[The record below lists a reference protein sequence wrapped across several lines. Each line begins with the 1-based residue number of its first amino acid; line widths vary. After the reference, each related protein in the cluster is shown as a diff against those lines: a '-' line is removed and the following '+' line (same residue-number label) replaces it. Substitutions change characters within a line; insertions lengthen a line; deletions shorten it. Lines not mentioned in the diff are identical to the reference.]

1 MFKLTCVCKVWQEEP
16 VGWRRRRQHE
26 DNETTAHISGH
37 REGITKLR
45 VGKRNAGCWLGR
57 RGGWKLGCGCA
68 SCVSFFIR
76 LNFADACALAA
87 DCHHS
92 SFPDND
98 ILKPNKNTSCM
109 NLTGHTP
116 ASLVAAARRQPQYNH
131 FTDSTRDSISHPEH
145 ERLNISSTNSTSYD
159 RAQDPKLRKLYFGN
173 GSSIIIRVGEH

>member
-16 VGWRRRRQHE
+16 VGWRRWRQHE

-76 LNFADACALAA
+76 LNFADACALAV

-109 NLTGHTP
+109 NLTGIHLHHSWPLLVGNLNTIISRILHGIRYHIQNMSVSIYRVPTQPHTTGLKIR
-116 ASLVAAARRQPQYNH
+116 SCGNYILGMGVA
-131 FTDSTRDSISHPEH
+131 
-145 ERLNISSTNSTSYD
+145 
-159 RAQDPKLRKLYFGN
+159 
-173 GSSIIIRVGEH
+173 